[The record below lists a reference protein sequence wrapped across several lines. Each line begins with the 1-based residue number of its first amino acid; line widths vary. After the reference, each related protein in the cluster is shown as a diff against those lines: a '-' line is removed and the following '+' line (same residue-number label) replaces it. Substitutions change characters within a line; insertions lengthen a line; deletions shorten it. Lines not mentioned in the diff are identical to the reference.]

1 MGEKSGEK
9 TRAHGGRIER
19 EILNERA
26 ERKPGKETGEC
37 S

>member
-1 MGEKSGEK
+1 MRRGDSSTWG
-9 TRAHGGRIER
+9 GGRIER
-19 EILNERA
+19 ETLINETA